1 MIKNYLQLS
10 KIEVERL
17 VEFMNRNRKTK
28 LSFKDIDEQ
37 FKSEEYDFGRGIIL
51 KVFGESIIGRVSVI
65 LKECR
70 IKGVAYVINLEIK
83 DGVADKK
90 LVAFELMDEVKSIAR
105 KYGAEKTY
113 FGTSDEEIIKILN
126 SRKIYK
132 QYSSLRMTLNDRKT
146 RYSPLNLIKLAENNK
161 KEYLFINNDAFR
173 EVPNGSTL
181 SEGEV
186 EEYIKKSDENNYCFI
201 VTMNKDNIGFLKF
214 NIENGVGEFDLGLVK
229 TARGKG
235 YGKKLLETAISFLNS
250 KQVAEISLIV
260 ITKNTLAYDMYK
272 KRGFKESK
280 LISNWFEL
288 QMDI

>member
-1 MIKNYLQLS
+1 MIKNYLELS

-28 LSFKDIDEQ
+28 LYFKDIDEQ

-90 LVAFELMDEVKSIAR
+90 LVAFELIDEVKSIAR

-146 RYSPLNLIKLAENNK
+146 RYLPLNLIKLAENNK

-186 EEYIKKSDENNYCFI
+186 EEYIKKSDENNCCFI
-201 VTMNKDNIGFLKF
+201 ATMNKDNIGFLKF

-229 TARGKG
+229 TVRGKG

-280 LISNWFEL
+280 LISDWFEL
-288 QMDI
+288 QIDI